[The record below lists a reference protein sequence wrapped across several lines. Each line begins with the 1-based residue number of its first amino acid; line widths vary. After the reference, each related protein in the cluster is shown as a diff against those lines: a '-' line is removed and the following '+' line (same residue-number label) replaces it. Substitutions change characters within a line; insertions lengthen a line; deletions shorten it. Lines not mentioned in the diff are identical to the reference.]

1 MSSETKQK
9 ALAKLAA
16 FELIIGYPD
25 TWIDYS
31 TLDIVRGDAFGNMR
45 RAEAFLRARNLAK
58 LKEPVDP
65 IEWPINP
72 QIPGAVIMFSPNA
85 EFFSA
90 AILQPPYF
98 EPQGDTASNY
108 GSAGAG
114 MAHEIAHSFDELGN
128 IYDAHGRLGDWW
140 TAEDRAQYHAA
151 VAKLAAQFDAYCPF
165 ADLCVNG
172 KQVLTESA
180 ADQAGLLAAHDAYIL
195 SLKGQP
201 DIVINGLTGEQRFF
215 LAFAQRWRKAQTEVA
230 LRHQLKTDTHPPG
243 KYRSDSVRNVDAWY
257 KAYEIAP
264 ADKLYLKPEDRVHIW

>member
-1 MSSETKQK
+1 
-9 ALAKLAA
+9 
-16 FELIIGYPD
+16 
-25 TWIDYS
+25 
-31 TLDIVRGDAFGNMR
+31 
-45 RAEAFLRARNLAK
+45 
-58 LKEPVDP
+58 
-65 IEWPINP
+65 
-72 QIPGAVIMFSPNA
+72 
-85 EFFSA
+85 
-90 AILQPPYF
+90 
-98 EPQGDTASNY
+98 
-108 GSAGAG
+108 

-140 TAEDRAQYHAA
+140 TPEDRARYHAA

-172 KQVLTESA
+172 KQVLTESI

-215 LAFAQRWRKAQTEVA
+215 LAFAQRWRKAQNEPA

-243 KYRSDSVRNVDAWY
+243 KYRSDSVRNLDSWY

-264 ADKLYLKPEDRVHIW
+264 TDKLYLKPEDRVHIW